1 MSLLGEVS
9 IRQEG
14 AIAIATLTGEV
25 DVSNADQVGIDL
37 FEAAPN
43 DAAGLVVDLT
53 PTTYL
58 DSRGVQL
65 LIELAERLR
74 RREQHLRVVAPERSV
89 VRRIL
94 TLTRLD
100 IILPLD
106 ATLKEA
112 LEAMLRSS

>member
-9 IRQEG
+9 IRQQG
-14 AIAIATLTGEV
+14 PIAIATLTGEV
-25 DVSNADQVGIDL
+25 DVSNAGQVGVDL

-43 DAAGLVVDLT
+43 DAAGLIIDLT

-74 RREQHLRVVAPERSV
+74 RREQQIRVVTPDRSV

-100 IILPLD
+100 TILPLD
-106 ATLKEA
+106 ATIEEA
-112 LEAMLRSS
+112 VEAMLRAR